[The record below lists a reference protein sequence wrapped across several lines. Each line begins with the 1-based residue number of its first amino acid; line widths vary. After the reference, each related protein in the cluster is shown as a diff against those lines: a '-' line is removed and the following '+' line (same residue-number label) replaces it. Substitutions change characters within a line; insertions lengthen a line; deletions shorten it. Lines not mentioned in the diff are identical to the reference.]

1 MSYFYI
7 KNNELWA
14 RGDNESGQLGLGE
27 IKYFE
32 DFTKVPLDF
41 FVNAVYNFGKYTM
54 LIDKHGQVYSC
65 GENKYDR
72 LKLSDKSFCCRFT
85 LFEDVES
92 VIDIVSSDRFTIF
105 VCEDGTIYSGE
116 CEHFN
121 SNFNYKIMKFDY
133 KIIKACCDYQ
143 HAVLLDD
150 VGNIYLKG
158 YNSYGQL
165 GILSDMNKLSGF
177 QIHNLGT
184 KIVDIA
190 CGFSHTMLVDDQGYI
205 WCAGNNNRGQLGCGP
220 TNNTDFKSVTVFQQ
234 IITGP
239 RAKTISCC
247 DDYTMVIDQ
256 NGDVWATGSNRHNR
270 IFPAAGITG
279 FLARFCKIPVPSNS
293 IVSINCL
300 REHIMFLDNHGY
312 VWVTMSPSELQRLE
326 IFDGKNMFDHSNKL
340 TEEVIDNMANQRNQ
354 QSQIYGRIKPA
365 AA

>member
-1 MSYFYI
+1 MAYFYI

-14 RGDNESGQLGLGE
+14 RGDNGSGQLGLGE
-27 IKYFE
+27 IKHFE

-41 FVNAVYNFGKYTM
+41 LVNSVYNFGEYTM
-54 LIDKHGQVYSC
+54 LINKYGQVYLC
-65 GENKYDR
+65 GKNEIIS
-72 LKLSDKSFCCRFT
+72 SDKSVFNRFT
-85 LFEDVES
+85 LLEDVES
-92 VIDIVSSDRFTIF
+92 VTDIVSNGYSTIF
-105 VCEDGTIYSGE
+105 VCYDGTIYE
-116 CEHFN
+116 CERFGPKFVHL
-121 SNFNYKIMKFDY
+121 KFDY
-133 KIIKACCDYQ
+133 KIIKASCDYY

-158 YNSYGQL
+158 NNKHGQL
-165 GILSDMNKLSGF
+165 GISSDINKLSDF

-190 CGFSHTMLVDDQGYI
+190 CGFLHTMLVDKQGYI
-205 WCAGNNNRGQLGCGP
+205 WCAGSNDRGQLGCGP
-220 TNNTDFKSVTVFQQ
+220 SNNMDFKNVPVFQQ

-270 IFPAAGITG
+270 IIPTGGLTG
-279 FLARFCKIPVPSNS
+279 FLARFCKIQVPSNS

-300 REHIMFLDNHGY
+300 HEHIMFLDNHGY
-312 VWVTMSPSELQRLE
+312 VWVTMSPSELQRLK
-326 IFDGKNMFDHSNKL
+326 IFDAKNMFDHSNKL
-340 TEEVIDNMANQRNQ
+340 TEEVIDIMANQRNQ

-365 AA
+365 TA